1 MAWLENIVNRISFEF
16 LLIAPLCAAAL
27 VGILS
32 FFFFRKRAAVWLYL
46 FVLSLSCGLL
56 SFHAKGGGSLAFG
69 YGCLLFAIM
78 LLLFLVPSAK
88 HKKEKGKEQKDL
100 EQKEKMSKIL
110 SQTGKE
116 RDGRN
121 KDNDI
126 IYAGMPLIKKDI
138 VSLNEAKYEHPIA
151 ETGGSENADVQLG
164 HVFQV
169 LKKLQSMKLSA
180 GDRLETDVIRNMLN
194 VYQAKGAL
202 SAEETRALNNYLAT
216 LLKLMSK
223 YSV

>member
-1 MAWLENIVNRISFEF
+1 MTWLENIVNRISFEF

-78 LLLFLVPSAK
+78 LLLFLTPSAK

-151 ETGGSENADVQLG
+151 ETGGSENADVQLE

>member
-1 MAWLENIVNRISFEF
+1 M
-16 LLIAPLCAAAL
+16 
-27 VGILS
+27 
-32 FFFFRKRAAVWLYL
+32 
-46 FVLSLSCGLL
+46 L

-78 LLLFLVPSAK
+78 LLLFLTPSAK

-100 EQKEKMSKIL
+100 EQKEKMSEIL

-116 RDGRN
+116 RDGKN
-121 KDNDI
+121 KGNDI
-126 IYAGMPLIKKDI
+126 IYAGMPLTKKDI
-138 VSLNEAKYEHPIA
+138 VNLNEAEHPIS
-151 ETGGSENADVQLG
+151 ETDGSENADVQLE

>member
-1 MAWLENIVNRISFEF
+1 MTWLENIVNRISFEF

-78 LLLFLVPSAK
+78 LLLLLAPSAK
-88 HKKEKGKEQKDL
+88 HKKGEGKEQKDL

-116 RDGRN
+116 RDGKN
-121 KDNDI
+121 KGNDI

-138 VSLNEAKYEHPIA
+138 VNLNEAKYEHPIA
-151 ETGGSENADVQLG
+151 ETGGSENADVQLE